1 MLRLSNNMSTTTLN
15 AFTFSPS
22 LTPYNIPPANYL
34 AAHPTFKGLIVS
46 AVVIHKNRVLLIQ
59 RAPHDGFPLK
69 WECPGG
75 GVDQTDATIL
85 HAVCREVHEETGLGV
100 THIADVVDIL
110 EFEGGGSDK
119 GTLWRKITF
128 LVGLDPEDLPEVR
141 LDAEEH
147 VDAVWASE
155 GDVLAGKA
163 EGRDI
168 EFAYDEHK
176 QTILDVLRRAGGNAE
191 GSLGKE

>member
-1 MLRLSNNMSTTTLN
+1 MSTAALN

-22 LTPYNIPPANYL
+22 LAPYNIPPAEYL
-34 AAHPTFKGLIVS
+34 AAHPTLKGLVVS
-46 AVVIHKNRVLLIQ
+46 AVILHNSRVLLIQ

-85 HAVCREVHEETGLGV
+85 HAVCREVHEETGLRV
-100 THIADVVDIL
+100 TGISDVVDIL
-110 EFEGGGSDK
+110 EFEGGQNDK

-128 LVGLDPEDLPEVR
+128 LMELDAKEFLEVQLDP
-141 LDAEEH
+141 EEH
-147 VDAVWASE
+147 VDAVLAAE
-155 GDVLAGKA
+155 EDVLAGKA
-163 EGRDI
+163 QGRVL

-176 QTILDVLRRAGGNAE
+176 QTVLDVLKRAGG
-191 GSLGKE
+191 S